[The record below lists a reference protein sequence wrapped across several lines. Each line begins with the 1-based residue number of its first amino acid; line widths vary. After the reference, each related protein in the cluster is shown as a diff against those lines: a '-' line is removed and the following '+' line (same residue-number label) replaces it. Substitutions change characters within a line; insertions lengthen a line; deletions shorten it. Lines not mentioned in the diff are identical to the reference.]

1 MREVFVTTPTKP
13 HHRALL
19 EQAAAGRCRLTF
31 GTDGIERADAVIGA
45 VEPEMLQKI
54 PRLAWYHLVWAGV
67 DQVRE
72 DMLPPG
78 CRLTSGSGAYGAMI
92 AEHMLACI
100 LSFCRQLPHYA
111 ALQRQHRWDPN
122 WQESTLE
129 GKTVVILGTGDIGAA
144 LARRLR
150 GFDCTV
156 IGLCRRP
163 RPITGFDQVSSIE
176 ELDALLTQADV
187 VACALPHT
195 EKTAG
200 LLDRRRLY
208 LMKPGAILVNCGRG
222 SLIDLAALS
231 EAMDAV
237 PLLGC
242 ALDVTSPEPLPPESP
257 LWDMERVIVT
267 PHVSGASF
275 GHLPETEDK
284 IYRIAADNL
293 ERYLEDKPLRNLVDF
308 STGYRIL

>member
-1 MREVFVTTPTKP
+1 M
-13 HHRALL
+13 
-19 EQAAAGRCRLTF
+19 
-31 GTDGIERADAVIGA
+31 
-45 VEPEMLQKI
+45 
-54 PRLAWYHLVWAGV
+54 
-67 DQVRE
+67 
-72 DMLPPG
+72 
-78 CRLTSGSGAYGAMI
+78 
-92 AEHMLACI
+92 
-100 LSFCRQLPHYA
+100 
-111 ALQRQHRWDPN
+111 
-122 WQESTLE
+122 
-129 GKTVVILGTGDIGAA
+129 VILGTGDIGSS

-150 GFDCTV
+150 GFNCTV

-176 ELDALLTQADV
+176 AGRP
-187 VACALPHT
+187 ACPGRRGGMRPAPYG
-195 EKTAG
+195 KNRRSARPTA
-200 LLDRRRLY
+200 
-208 LMKPGAILVNCGRG
+208 AIFDEARGDFGQLRPG
-222 SLIDLAALS
+222 SLIDLAALA

-257 LWDMERVIVT
+257 LWDMERMIVT

-284 IYRIAADNL
+284 IYRLAADNL